1 MKGFVI
7 QFRRGR
13 RVYTPRHF
21 IVDAGLSSRKE
32 ATQLIGKEV
41 EWKNPIS
48 KKIIKG
54 KIKNSRLAT
63 RSAYRKHHPC
73 RSIGSF

>member
-54 KIKNSRLAT
+54 KITSGGY
-63 RSAYRKHHPC
+63 SVE
-73 RSIGSF
+73 